1 MFKWRF
7 FLITGEHDMADI
19 SDYLNGMD
27 AAKVVK
33 LGVALGLNFSSL
45 KNNMNSGTFL
55 QDTIHAWL
63 QKEDDVMKRG
73 KPTWKTLVKALES
86 IGQTGIATEI
96 AKKKCK

>member
-1 MFKWRF
+1 
-7 FLITGEHDMADI
+7 MADI